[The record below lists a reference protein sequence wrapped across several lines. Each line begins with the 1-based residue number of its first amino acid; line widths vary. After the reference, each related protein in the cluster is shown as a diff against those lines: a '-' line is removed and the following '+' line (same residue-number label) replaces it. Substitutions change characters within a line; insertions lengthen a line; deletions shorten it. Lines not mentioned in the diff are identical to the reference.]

1 MRRVRGIRNLLVTV
15 LIVLIGFRQAK
26 KYCESNEAEFCRLT
40 SLSRAS
46 PWWNEHI
53 NPYWDIYVSP
63 CVTKIHEYEHK
74 LDEWAAPRIDRT
86 YYRVQ
91 DFVETKVAPVTYKWY
106 KFVQFKSQV
115 YYNGH
120 FVPCLKHMQ
129 LSAKQWLASEG
140 FLQRLCLHA
149 RQGLFCLRNG
159 SRWVLNESLEAFN
172 EIYSWSSHVLR
183 ENLNKSS
190 VSEDQRSDSV
200 EEEEL
205 GDIGESRYYDAE
217 YFEGEQD
224 DYNDE
229 DETTYLTSTI
239 IETVT
244 LSGEKQL
251 EKPTSSANNEDASS
265 LDVPLRDLVQ
275 DEFQAWSNTVEQKAS
290 NTLTQFDSEVEEL
303 VEAKLSKAQPN
314 ITSLLQGISESF
326 QSHYRIINRAILDVD
341 CTMELDAE
349 TGEQLYFNR
358 DGTQLRKYVTRPLMR
373 EFFSSAHAHVDERL
387 ETVRA
392 QLEKFVTAVNKE
404 VEQVRQEHLEIYE
417 EWGDVMVSEWSK
429 RMAYVDVVA
438 AMGAEDMNQQQHD
451 NWKKFL
457 KLKKQV
463 VNTRDLLMQHPA
475 KLEKLQKFLNDIQFT
490 LMALQ
495 RDAGEYLFILRSQ
508 ANMAFQ
514 TREKLEREREEEER
528 RKLEQE
534 RDRQAQKEREQQNLA
549 ENEARLARE
558 RLALEQEQEQ
568 ENYAHESEEPFF
580 SMEDV
585 AATLGA
591 DVETD
596 YENAI
601 KGADSQLNESE
612 DDEDSFY
619 DTYES
624 DEEQEESAEL
634 ERLKRESAER
644 ESLDRLE
651 FEQRQKLREDQY
663 QDEIQHSSQAD

>member
-1 MRRVRGIRNLLVTV
+1 MRRVRGVGNLLVTILV
-15 LIVLIGFRQAK
+15 VLIGFKQAR

-53 NPYWDIYVSP
+53 DPYWDSYVSP
-63 CVTKIHEYEHK
+63 CVTKIHDYEHK
-74 LDEWAAPRIDRT
+74 LDEWAAPRIDRA

-91 DFVETKVAPVTYKWY
+91 DIVETKVVPVTYKWY
-106 KFVQFKSQV
+106 KTVQFKTQV

-120 FVPCLKHMQ
+120 FVPFLGHARI
-129 LSAKQWLASEG
+129 LAKQWLASEG
-140 FLQRLCLHA
+140 FFQRLYLHVQ
-149 RQGLFCLRNG
+149 QGLFCLRNW
-159 SRWVLNESLEAFN
+159 SLWVWNGSLEAFN
-172 EIYSWSSHVLR
+172 EIHSWSSHALQ
-183 ENLNKSS
+183 EISNKSS
-190 VSEDQRSDSV
+190 ITENQSGEPVTDEDPSDT
-200 EEEEL
+200 
-205 GDIGESRYYDAE
+205 DESKYYDAE
-217 YFEGEQD
+217 YFEGEQG
-224 DYNDE
+224 DYNED
-229 DETTYLTSTI
+229 DETMYLTSTI

-244 LSGEKQL
+244 LSDEKQL
-251 EKPTSSANNEDASS
+251 DKSTSAANGDDGSS

-314 ITSLLQGISESF
+314 ITGLLQGISESF

-341 CTMELDAE
+341 CTMELDPE
-349 TGEQLYFNR
+349 TGEQLYFNK

-387 ETVRA
+387 EMVRA
-392 QLEKFVTAVNKE
+392 RLEKFVAAVNKE
-404 VEQVRQEHLEIYE
+404 VEQVRQEHLEVYE

-475 KLEKLQKFLNDIQFT
+475 KLERLQKFLNDIQFT

-534 RDRQAQKEREQQNLA
+534 RQIQEQKEREQQELA
-549 ENEARLARE
+549 ENEARAARE
-558 RLALEQEQEQ
+558 RLALEQGQGQEQ
-568 ENYAHESEEPFF
+568 LEQNSDEAFF
-580 SMEDV
+580 SMEDIT
-585 AATLGA
+585 ATPLGA
-591 DVETD
+591 DDDTD
-596 YENAI
+596 YENALDD
-601 KGADSQLNESE
+601 ADSQLSESE
-612 DDEDSFY
+612 DSEDNFY
-619 DTYES
+619 DSYEG
-624 DEEQEESAEL
+624 DEEDGSREL
-634 ERLKRESAER
+634 ERLERESAER
-644 ESLDRLE
+644 ETLDRLE
-651 FEQRQKLREDQY
+651 LGQRQKLQGEQHR
-663 QDEIQHSSQAD
+663 DELHHSSQAN